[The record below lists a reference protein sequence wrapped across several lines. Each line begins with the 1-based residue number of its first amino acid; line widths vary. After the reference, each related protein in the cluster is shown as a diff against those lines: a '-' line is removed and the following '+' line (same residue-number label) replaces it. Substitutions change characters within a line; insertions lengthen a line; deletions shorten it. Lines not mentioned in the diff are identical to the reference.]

1 MMRIM
6 SDSTRLLISAC
17 AKSHLGAAL
26 GEDGF
31 GHGHSCGAAVAPRHA
46 IAALAAERS
55 TEKLQDD
62 YWSA

>member
-17 AKSHLGAAL
+17 AKSHLSVAL
-26 GEDGF
+26 GEDRF
-31 GHGHSCGAAVAPRHA
+31 GHGCGAAVAPRHS

-55 TEKLQDD
+55 MEKLQDD